1 MELDSL
7 ADQIVEAMVRRAEED
22 SGMTMDE
29 VQRLLVMRVQA
40 EAARTGTPPRELM
53 RAVWQSWERHNR
65 PPMLGEEESNR
76 IVDSLVRK
84 GFLQR
89 EERPGAPPVIR
100 WGTLSPAE
108 AEKKMPELTHEEQ
121 LFVRGILRYL
131 QRQSPP
137 AA

>member
-1 MELDSL
+1 
-7 ADQIVEAMVRRAEED
+7 
-22 SGMTMDE
+22 
-29 VQRLLVMRVQA
+29 
-40 EAARTGTPPRELM
+40 M

-108 AEKKMPELTHEEQ
+108 AEQRMSELTHEEQ

-131 QRQSPP
+131 QRQSPQSPP